1 MYNNLYLIEKIIIM
15 KFKYIIYLIVIIAFI
30 SACEDV
36 IQVDLNEGDN
46 QLVVDAWINNL
57 PETQEIRLARVLPY
71 FENNQTPG
79 ELGATIIIS
88 EDNGEIYNFED
99 ADNDGTYAWTPAPGA
114 TFGNLNGIYNL
125 SIITAEGKEYSAISS
140 MRRVMPV
147 DSIVL
152 ENREEELG
160 QAAGI
165 YAEFFARDVL
175 GPDDTYWIKTFKN
188 GAFLNKPQEMNLAWD
203 ASFTPGVD
211 GVTFISP
218 IRQQINRVPDSG
230 DDAVDNSELPPWAE
244 GDSISVEIHSINT
257 DAFDFLSQA
266 RTQMTLGDAGIFAEP
281 PANVP
286 SNIQSLNAT
295 EPSDQAI
302 GFFNVSSVSTL
313 GRKIAL

>member
-1 MYNNLYLIEKIIIM
+1 M
-15 KFKYIIYLIVIIAFI
+15 KFKYIIYFIAAIAFL

-36 IQVDLNEGDN
+36 IQVDLKEGDN
-46 QLVVDAWINNL
+46 QLVVEAWINNL
-57 PETQEIRLARVLPY
+57 PQTQEIRLSRVLPY
-71 FENNQTPG
+71 FESNQTPT
-79 ELGATIIIS
+79 ETGAMIIIS
-88 EDNGEIYNFED
+88 EDNGQIYDFED
-99 ADNDGTYAWTPAPGA
+99 ADNDGIYTWTPEVGA
-114 TFGNLNGIYNL
+114 TFGRLDGVYNL
-125 SIITAEGKEYSAISS
+125 SIVTETGKEYSAISS
-140 MRRVMPV
+140 MKRVMPI

-152 ENREEELG
+152 EDREEELG

-165 YAEFFARDVL
+165 YAEFFARDIP
-175 GPDDTYWIKTFKN
+175 GPNDTYWIKSFKN

-230 DDAVDNSELPPWAE
+230 DDAVDNSDVPPWME
-244 GDSISVEIHSINT
+244 GDTINIEIHSLNT
-257 DAFDFLSQA
+257 DAFMFLNQA

-281 PANVP
+281 PSNVP
-286 SNIQSLNAT
+286 TNVQSLNAT

-313 GRKIAL
+313 GQKIAL